1 MIITRLIVAFRA
13 MVNVIGLSGN
23 LLVVLT
29 VSAGSR
35 LHIMYYI
42 LLASLAFSDLLA
54 LILTNT
60 YSLGCIIQEKWLYS
74 ETACYLLAFFSR
86 YFYLSTVLHLVAV
99 SYERYR
105 AIVKKPFTYNGTM
118 NLCKETSLALLWI
131 IPIPFCIGPFFG
143 WGAYVYNPILFVC
156 EQAWSVQNDAYLRR
170 WTFYLIF
177 SLILPFLV
185 ILYLNWSVFKT
196 ARRVQQADQIIQHT
210 FIQNKGQSKAMAR
223 KIFDR
228 KAAVDVSIVVGA
240 FLGFYIP
247 IWVVNICRQFVEDV
261 PMLVVKIAKAI
272 YLVSSMAN
280 PIIYSLRKQAFRK
293 SVKKMMRRIG
303 FICGSNFL
311 NGRMIVANHQES
323 ITRPSGKT
331 NAFCITFRPGIIA
344 GSKAPNEKLIDVSL
358 SSSGAEVGTS
368 SDVAMEVIVSSLSRP
383 DENTGT
389 SSLPLSNCESDN
401 HPFQA

>member
-13 MVNVIGLSGN
+13 IVNVIGLSGN
-23 LLVVLT
+23 LLVVVT

-35 LHIMYYI
+35 LHIMCYI
-42 LLASLAFSDLLA
+42 LLASLAVSDLLA

-86 YFYLSTVLHLVAV
+86 YFYLNTVLHLVAV

-118 NLCKETSLALLWI
+118 NVCKGTSLALLWI

-156 EQAWSVQNDAYLRR
+156 EQAWSVQNDANLKR
-170 WTFYLIF
+170 WIFYLIF
-177 SLILPFLV
+177 SLVLPFLV

-196 ARRVQQADQIIQHT
+196 ARRVQQADQVIQHT
-210 FIQNKGQSKAMAR
+210 LIQNKGQNKAMVR
-223 KIFDR
+223 QIFDR

-240 FLGFYIP
+240 FLGLYIP
-247 IWVVNICRQFVEDV
+247 IWVVNSCRHFAEDV
-261 PMLVVKIAKAI
+261 PMLAVKIAKAI

-280 PIIYSLRKQAFRK
+280 PIIYSIRKQAFRK

-303 FICGSNFL
+303 FGCGSNFL
-311 NGRMIVANHQES
+311 NGRVIMANHQES
-323 ITRPSGKT
+323 ITGPSGKT
-331 NAFCITFRPGIIA
+331 NAFCITFRPDIIA
-344 GSKAPNEKLIDVSL
+344 GSKAPNGKIVDVSL
-358 SSSGAEVGTS
+358 SSSAAEVGTL
-368 SDVAMEVIVSSLSRP
+368 SDVAMEVIVSSLFRP
-383 DENTGT
+383 DENTST
-389 SSLPLSNCESDN
+389 SSLPLSNCGSDN